1 VKPEKTLFFL
11 TLPSLYKTTLTPLVV
26 KVFLSKMFGQA
37 AEEVGTGALLKAL
50 SMCSPTRSDNARC
63 TCLVDLAMHL
73 NSPNPYAL
81 KVFVVNENISRQT
94 IFKHVCILLT
104 LLFFLFHCG
113 VQLHADRTFSGRGE
127 RPYYYSFIFPLVK
140 TNGWCSLCFR
150 DWDRRVESRGRR
162 VARCSFLRL

>member
-1 VKPEKTLFFL
+1 MKPEKTLFFL

-26 KVFLSKMFGQA
+26 KVFLSKMFW
-37 AEEVGTGALLKAL
+37 TGRRRSRNRSLTKSALNVLR
-50 SMCSPTRSDNARC
+50 TRSDNARC

-94 IFKHVCILLT
+94 IFKHVCILST